1 MTVRLIDLKK
11 KLLKSN
17 VIKAGFGYTIGN
29 ILIKGINFIT
39 LPIFSRIL
47 TTDEFGVYNIFLSYE
62 AILFVV
68 IGLALHSSIQSANVE
83 FKGKIDQYVSSV
95 SIIYGINFTLFLII
109 ALLLSTPL
117 CGWLDISENV
127 LICLVLYSCST
138 ALISYYNSV
147 VSLKYEYKKYL
158 FVSLFNSLGNVV
170 FSLILMFTLLSS
182 EKDVGRVVGV
192 TINGTLLMVFIL
204 VSFYRKAKPRFNEK
218 YWNFAVRYSLPI
230 VPHGLS
236 QVVLGQSD
244 RIMIR
249 KFVGDASVGIYSLAG
264 NIQLILNIITTS
276 ISTVWTTWFYSNM
289 EKQRYDLIRNR
300 ACLVSKVF
308 LGLSIGLMAISPEL
322 VLFLGGK
329 NYDSAKYV
337 SIPIIVV
344 SFVIFLYNVI
354 VPCEYY
360 KKKTVY
366 VMTGTMIAAVINVIT
381 NYIFIKRYGFYA
393 AAYTTLFSYCMYLV
407 LHIVIAYRLVGFY
420 VLPLKQIALMLALAF
435 GIGIFDLCFVD
446 NIIVRWSVCF
456 VVLGIF
462 GLHLYDGYKKDTIN
476 ESKTE

>member
-1 MTVRLIDLKK
+1 VYLINLKN
-11 KLLKSN
+11 KLQKSN

-47 TTDEFGVYNIFLSYE
+47 TTNEFGVYNIFLSYE

-95 SIIYGINFTLFLII
+95 SIIYGINFSVFLII
-109 ALLLSTPL
+109 SLLFSTPL
-117 CGWLDISENV
+117 CRWLNISENV
-127 LICLVLYSCST
+127 LLCLVFYSCST

-147 VSLKYEYKKYL
+147 ASLKYEYKKYL
-158 FVSLFNSLGNVV
+158 MVSLFNSLGNVV
-170 FSLILMFTLLSS
+170 LSLLLMFTLFSS

-192 TINGTLLMVFIL
+192 TINGILLVVFIL
-204 VSFYRKAKPRFNEK
+204 VSFYKKAKPQFNAK
-218 YWNFAVRYSLPI
+218 YWKFGVRYSLPI

-249 KFVGDASVGIYSLAG
+249 KFVGDSSVGIYSLAG

-289 EKQRYDLIRNR
+289 EKKRYDIIRSR
-300 ACLVSKVF
+300 ACFVSKGF

-329 NYDSAKYV
+329 NYDTAKYV

-344 SFVIFLYNVI
+344 SFVIFLYNLV

-366 VMTGTMIAAVINVIT
+366 VMAGTMIAAVINVIT
-381 NYIFIKRYGFYA
+381 NYLFIKRYGFYA
-393 AAYTTLFSYCMYLV
+393 AAYTTLFSYCIYLF
-407 LHIVIAYRLVGFY
+407 LHIIIAHRLVGFY
-420 VLPLKQIALMLALAF
+420 VLPIKQIVVMITLAF
-435 GIGIFDLCFVD
+435 GICAFDLYFVD
-446 NIIVRWSVCF
+446 YIIVRWSFCF
-456 VVLGIF
+456 VIIGIL
-462 GLHLYDGYKKDTIN
+462 GLHLYDDNKKGKLN
-476 ESKTE
+476 